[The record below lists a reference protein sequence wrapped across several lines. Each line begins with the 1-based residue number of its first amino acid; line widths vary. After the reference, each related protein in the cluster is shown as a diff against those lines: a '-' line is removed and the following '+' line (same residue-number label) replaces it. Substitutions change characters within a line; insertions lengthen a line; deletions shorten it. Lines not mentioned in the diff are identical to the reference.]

1 MHKDLSLFSDAQL
14 AAVIEAEAFRHER
27 ECTPASEPHAV
38 LLAGQP
44 GAGKTEL
51 STMIMKSFPYG
62 GCAFIN
68 GDDYRRLHPN
78 YRQLYK
84 EHGSDSVTMTSK
96 FSSMVTEA
104 MIARLSD
111 LRVNLIVEGTG
122 RTVEVP
128 KITSELLSEKG
139 YKVELAVIAARP
151 EISLISTLLRFY
163 HMNEGGTIPRA
174 TAREAHDKVV
184 NCLPGNLDTLKG
196 LPSISRITIWDREL
210 NQLYDSRIHEVEPST
225 VLTGFWD
232 RPWPEEEIQK
242 AKETVEILRQKEL
255 VFNLGQMATIEELAC
270 RIDDIEY
277 RQMQMQ
283 GMTLL

>member
-27 ECTPASEPHAV
+27 ECIPASEPHAV

-104 MIARLSD
+104 MIARLMIIRFAGNTIGETSD
-111 LRVNLIVEGTG
+111 ECDEFFCFRVLQTIVHCF
-122 RTVEVP
+122 
-128 KITSELLSEKG
+128 
-139 YKVELAVIAARP
+139 
-151 EISLISTLLRFY
+151 STF
-163 HMNEGGTIPRA
+163 
-174 TAREAHDKVV
+174 HDQFDDQ
-184 NCLPGNLDTLKG
+184 GLKQLKRCTG
-196 LPSISRITIWDREL
+196 LPCVSRCGTVKTCKRLCKAFRRFVAILQSDIG
-210 NQLYDSRIHEVEPST
+210 YPRIC
-225 VLTGFWD
+225 L
-232 RPWPEEEIQK
+232 
-242 AKETVEILRQKEL
+242 
-255 VFNLGQMATIEELAC
+255 
-270 RIDDIEY
+270 
-277 RQMQMQ
+277 
-283 GMTLL
+283 